1 MSAATS
7 PCTRTR
13 LAAAKIGNVDACSCG
28 MIHLNLGATTLRF
41 TPAAF
46 EILGAMIDDARRER
60 AAAEDPLVA
69 AQTALLRL
77 GELARGEA

>member
-1 MSAATS
+1 MPLES

-41 TPAAF
+41 TPTAF
-46 EILGAMIDDARRER
+46 ELLGAMIDEARRER
-60 AAAEDPLVA
+60 AAADDPRMA
-69 AQTALLRL
+69 AEAARLRL
-77 GELARGEA
+77 GELARGQA

>member
-1 MSAATS
+1 MLPES

-41 TPAAF
+41 TPTAF
-46 EILGAMIDDARRER
+46 ELLGAMIDEARRER
-60 AAAEDPLVA
+60 AAADDPLIA
-69 AQTALLRL
+69 APR
-77 GELARGEA
+77 ELPEAEAGGPGQA